1 MESLSLGYK
10 VWRRNYFYFKVL
22 KLLAKNSFCDNV
34 LAEYY
39 LKKLMMWFNV
49 WN

>member
-1 MESLSLGYK
+1 
-10 VWRRNYFYFKVL
+10 VL
-22 KLLAKNSFCDNV
+22 KLLAKNSFFDNV

-49 WN
+49 CSRIYDAIIKTFAQFVRT